1 MVSDIEIASKSR
13 TKPIEKIASCCG
25 LKKEELELYGTCKAK
40 IKLSALEKRK
50 NDRDGEL
57 ILVTAI
63 TPTPFGEGK
72 TTVTIG
78 LAQALKK
85 LGKKAFVCIRE
96 PSLGPTLGLKGG
108 AAGGGY
114 SQVLPMEDINLHFT
128 GDMHMVSAAHNLLAA
143 LIDNHIFHG
152 NALNIDPEKIMW
164 NRVMD
169 MNDRA
174 LRDISIRYRGVDR
187 HSSFDIT
194 AASEV
199 MAALCLSLDLDH
211 LRANLKKI
219 IIGTTR
225 DGRPVT
231 AGGLKAEGSMAILL
245 KEAIKPNLVQTI
257 EGCPA
262 FVHGGPFANIA
273 HGCSSLIATKL
284 ALKLSDYVI
293 TEAGFGSDLGAEK
306 FFDIKCRAG
315 GLAPSAAVLVV
326 TAKAL
331 KWQGGIAKDKYKDE
345 DKEALKR
352 GFDNLKAHIDALKNF
367 NVPVVVAVNR
377 FAYDSSE
384 ELKMICDEC
393 AAIGVRSSICDVRE
407 KGGGGG
413 VELAKELMKVIRPE
427 PEGSAPSFFSRS
439 RRFSVGTLLSS
450 ASGLKYLYDLNDSIE
465 DKLSKIAAK
474 IYGADGIDFLDSAK
488 QQLELIKQSGGASLP
503 VCVAKTQFSLS
514 DDHTRLGRPKGFRL
528 AVKNIK
534 PAYGAGFIVAY
545 TGDIMTMPGLPQ
557 HPAAERIDIDESGSI
572 RGLF

>member
-1 MVSDIEIASKSR
+1 MLSDIEIASKSR
-13 TKPIEKIASCCG
+13 TKPIEKVASSCG
-25 LKKEELELYGTCKAK
+25 LKKEELEFYGTCKAK

-50 NDRDGEL
+50 SVRDGKL
-57 ILVTAI
+57 VLVTAI

-143 LIDNHIFHG
+143 LTDNHIFHG
-152 NALNIDPEKIMW
+152 NALNIDPERIIW

-187 HSSFDIT
+187 RSSFDIT

-199 MAALCLSLDLDH
+199 MAALCLSLDLEH
-211 LRANLKKI
+211 LRANLKKMVVAM
-219 IIGTTR
+219 TK
-225 DGRPVT
+225 DGRSIT
-231 AGGLKAEGSMAILL
+231 AGDLKAEGSMAILL

-273 HGCSSLIATKL
+273 HGCSSLVATKL

-315 GLAPSAAVLVV
+315 GLVPSAAVLVV

-331 KWQGGIAKDKYKDE
+331 KWQGGVEKDKFNPSTALRARDE

-352 GFDNLKAHIDALKNF
+352 GFDNLRAHIDALRNF
-367 NVPVVVAVNR
+367 NVPIVVAVNR
-377 FAYDSSE
+377 FAYDSAE
-384 ELKMICDEC
+384 ELKMIDDEC
-393 AAIGVRSSICDVRE
+393 NSTGIRCSICDVRE
-407 KGGGGG
+407 NGGRGG
-413 VELAKELMKVIRPE
+413 VELAKTIIKTVET
-427 PEGSAPSFFSRS
+427 EG
-439 RRFSVGTLLSS
+439 
-450 ASGLKYLYDLNDSIE
+450 SGLKYLYDLNDPVE

-474 IYGADGIDFLDSAK
+474 IYGADGVDFLDSAK

-528 AVKNIK
+528 TVKNIK

-557 HPAAERIDIDESGSI
+557 HPAAERIDLDGNGNIKE
-572 RGLF
+572 LF